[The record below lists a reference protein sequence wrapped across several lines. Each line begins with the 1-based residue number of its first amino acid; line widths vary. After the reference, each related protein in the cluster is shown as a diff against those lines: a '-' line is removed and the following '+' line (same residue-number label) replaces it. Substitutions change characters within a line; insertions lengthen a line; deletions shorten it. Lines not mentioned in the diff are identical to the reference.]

1 MEERLKRHYTSRY
14 KGRFYDLAIKMYFEE
29 GIPIKRIS
37 KELSVSR
44 MSIYRWICILAEE
57 NGIDSMRK
65 KVSLCHLA
73 SFRDTMDIV
82 TCHISR
88 VGVSGNMVSNY
99 KE

>member
-14 KGRFYDLAIKMYFEE
+14 KGRFYGLAIKMYFEE
-29 GIPIKRIS
+29 GILIKRIS

-44 MSIYRWICILAEE
+44 MSIYRWISILAEE

-73 SFRDTMDIV
+73 SFCDTMDFV

-88 VGVSGNMVSNY
+88 LVIIYNIY
-99 KE
+99 IIYYY

>member
-57 NGIDSMRK
+57 NVIDSMRK
-65 KVSLCHLA
+65 KSAPSSPRQLSWHKCA
-73 SFRDTMDIV
+73 IV
-82 TCHISR
+82 T
-88 VGVSGNMVSNY
+88 
-99 KE
+99 K

>member
-1 MEERLKRHYTSRY
+1 MQHVHASCSYR
-14 KGRFYDLAIKMYFEE
+14 DAVDFEE
-29 GIPIKRIS
+29 EIPIKRIS

-44 MSIYRWICILAEE
+44 MSIYRWISILAEE

-73 SFRDTMDIV
+73 SFRDTMDFV